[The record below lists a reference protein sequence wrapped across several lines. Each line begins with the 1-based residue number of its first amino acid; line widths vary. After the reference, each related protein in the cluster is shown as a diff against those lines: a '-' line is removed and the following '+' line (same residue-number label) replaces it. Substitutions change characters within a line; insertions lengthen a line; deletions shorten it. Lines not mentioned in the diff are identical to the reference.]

1 MSRRGDPERIFDA
14 QRQGVRARL
23 TGTDRIQPETA
34 DRWLEAWVLEAAT
47 RDLAKDGV
55 YWNAGFDLGHR
66 GARPDGGPAERD
78 PRDHRRGDEMLG
90 GPTATNEQ
98 ATPALG
104 TVSAERQIGA
114 AAMSRNGTRGNAP
127 GVSGV
132 ANAGRHVIVSDP
144 TWPGH

>member
-55 YWNAGFDLGHR
+55 YWNAGFDWVI
-66 GARPDGGPAERD
+66 AERGQTVARLSGT
-78 PRDHRRGDEMLG
+78 PEI
-90 GPTATNEQ
+90 TA
-98 ATPALG
+98 G
-104 TVSAERQIGA
+104 
-114 AAMSRNGTRGNAP
+114 GTRCSEAP
-127 GVSGV
+127 PRRT
-132 ANAGRHVIVSDP
+132 NRP
-144 TWPGH
+144 RPR